1 MLIINRHGNVLCGVC
16 RSSDLEHHA
25 EGCTWYE
32 SNKGAIRL
40 FYAKKEQCKSKPHEY
55 GSTDAEFMQD
65 FWISRGKHAYIV
77 DSSACFYKNVY
88 EFESDDGSSRFA
100 VSTVRYFTNRHNGQ
114 VGAETSMLSIRVK
127 GGKIISICKDKK
139 TLFGRVEIYKA
150 LSSLFRPMQSVNAAR
165 SDLAELFESWLV
177 NKGIEPSSC
186 TAIGLLDVY
195 YKSKNRILADLR
207 VDSLAFFENFKA
219 PQRAKIYA
227 VAKKNGTKAAIEH
240 MTGAKTRP
248 LQNVLIHTLGL
259 VSVAKKALSLGF
271 TEQDVVNLVE
281 CSKSSYILH
290 YEYIN
295 CAIDAMVEF
304 GYSRKEIMGASPIKL
319 GDIHDCTRML
329 NRIKSAYPGYVL
341 PKLRIAELHDYLVRD
356 FNAMQAAIKSAVALR
371 QPRVKDQ
378 SVIDSQYTFWAPK
391 TEMDIFECGTSM
403 IICVGSYEYSI
414 NKNNV
419 DIYIVSTP
427 TRKYFACLS
436 VIDNKLEQAKL
447 HRNRQVYNDPSDADI
462 IRLWCEANGIDH
474 SRSHDLHGPFGN
486 KPF

>member
-1 MLIINRHGNVLCGVC
+1 MLIINRHGNVLCGIC

-40 FYAKKEQCKSKPHEY
+40 FNAKKQECKN

-88 EFESDDGSSRFA
+88 KFESDDGSSRFA

-114 VGAETSMLSIRVK
+114 VGAETSMLSVRVK
-127 GGKIISICKDKK
+127 NGKIISICKDKK
-139 TLFGRVEIYKA
+139 TLFGRVEIYKV
-150 LSSLFRPMQSVNAAR
+150 LCILFRHMQSVNAAR

-177 NKGIEPSSC
+177 SKMIEPSSC

-195 YKSKNRILADLR
+195 YKGRNRILADLR
-207 VDSLAFFENFKA
+207 VDSLAFFQHFKA

-227 VAKKNGTKAAIEH
+227 TAKKHGTKAAIEH

-248 LQNVLIHTLGL
+248 LQNILVYTLEL
-259 VSVAKKALSLGF
+259 VSVAKKAVGLGF

-281 CSKSSYILH
+281 CSILH
-290 YEYIN
+290 AEYIT

-304 GYSRKEIMGASPIKL
+304 GYSRKEIMGASPGKL
-319 GDIHDCTRML
+319 NDIHDCTRML
-329 NRIKSAYPGYVL
+329 SRIKSAYPGYVL
-341 PKLRIAELHDYLVRD
+341 PKMRISELHDYLVRD
-356 FNAMQAAIKSAVALR
+356 FTAMQSAIKSSVKLR

-403 IICVGSYEYSI
+403 SICVGSYENAI
-414 NKNNV
+414 NEHNV
-419 DIYIVSTP
+419 DIYIVSTQ

-436 VIDNKLEQAKL
+436 VVNNELQQAKL
-447 HRNRQVYNDPSDADI
+447 HRNRKIHSNPSDANI
-462 IRLWCEANGIDH
+462 VRLWCEANGIGH
-474 SRSHDLHGPFGN
+474 SQSYDLHG
-486 KPF
+486 

>member
-1 MLIINRHGNVLCGVC
+1 MLIINRHGSVLCGVC

-40 FYAKKEQCKSKPHEY
+40 FLCKKEQYESQHEY
-55 GSTDAEFMQD
+55 LLSDAELMQD
-65 FWISRGKHAYIV
+65 FWISRGKNAYAI
-77 DSSACFYKNVY
+77 DSDAYFYKNIY
-88 EFESDDGSSRFA
+88 KFESDDGSSRFV
-100 VSTVRYFTNRHNGQ
+100 VSIVRYFTNRHNGQ
-114 VGAETSMLSIRVK
+114 VGAETSMLSIRVN

-139 TLFGRVEIYKA
+139 TLFGRVEIYKT
-150 LSSLFRPMQSVNAAR
+150 LSSLFRHTPCINTAR
-165 SDLAELFESWLV
+165 SDLAELFNSWLV
-177 NKGIEPSSC
+177 SKGIEASSC

-207 VDSLAFFENFKA
+207 VNSIAFFENFKA

-227 VAKKNGTKAAIEH
+227 VAKKNGTKAAIEQ

-248 LQNVLIHTLGL
+248 LQNVLIHRLGL
-259 VSVAKKALSLGF
+259 VQNANKAISLGF
-271 TEQDVVNLVE
+271 TEQDVVTLVGYND
-281 CSKSSYILH
+281 SGHIRN
-290 YEYIN
+290 IN
-295 CAIDAMVEF
+295 YVTYAIDAMVEF
-304 GYSRKEIMGASPIKL
+304 GYSRKEIMGTSL
-319 GDIHDCTRML
+319 ENLNDIDDCTRML

-341 PKLRIAELHDYLVRD
+341 PKMRISELHDYLVRD
-356 FNAMQAAIKSAVALR
+356 FTAMQSAIKSSVKLR
-371 QPRVKDQ
+371 QPRVADQ

-403 IICVGSYEYSI
+403 IICVGSYENSI

-427 TRKYFACLS
+427 EKKYFACLS
-436 VIDNKLEQAKL
+436 VIDNKLQQAKL
-447 HRNRQVYNDPSDADI
+447 HRNRQVYNNPSDADI

-474 SRSHDLHGPFGN
+474 NQSHDLHGPFGN

>member
-1 MLIINRHGNVLCGVC
+1 MLIVNRHKNVLCTTCGTHEMLNHMENC
-16 RSSDLEHHA
+16 A
-25 EGCTWYE
+25 W
-32 SNKGAIRL
+32 
-40 FYAKKEQCKSKPHEY
+40 YAKHKDSAKDYIEAATCVDLPFAIPADWPEY
-55 GSTDAEFMQD
+55 KGKVLY
-65 FWISRGKHAYIV
+65 ISESIN
-77 DSSACFYKNVY
+77 FYKDVY
-88 EFESDDGSSRFA
+88 KFESDDGASKFS
-100 VSTVRYFTNRHNGQ
+100 VSIVRYFTNRHNGQ
-114 VGAETSMLSIRVK
+114 VGAETSMLSIRIK
-127 GGKIISICKDKK
+127 DGKIISICKNKK

-150 LSSLFRPMQSVNAAR
+150 LCILFQRMPCVDR
-165 SDLAELFESWLV
+165 SRSCLAELFESWLV
-177 NKGIEPSSC
+177 SKGIEASSC
-186 TAIGLLDVY
+186 AAMGLLDIY

-207 VDSLAFFENFKA
+207 VDSLDFFKHFKA

-227 VAKKNGTKAAIEH
+227 VAKKNGTKAAIEQ

-248 LQNVLIHTLGL
+248 LQNILIHALDLIPVANKAISLGL
-259 VSVAKKALSLGF
+259 

-281 CSKSSYILH
+281 CSESSYIPH
-290 YEYIN
+290 TEYIT

-304 GYSRKEIMGASPIKL
+304 GYSRKEIMGASPSKL
-319 GDIHDCTRML
+319 SDINDCTRL
-329 NRIKSAYPGYVL
+329 LARIKRAYPGYVL
-341 PKLRIAELHDYLVRD
+341 PKMRIAELHDYLVRD
-356 FNAMQAAIKSAVALR
+356 FNAMQAAIKSRVALR

-403 IICVGSYEYSI
+403 IICVGSYESSI
-414 NKNNV
+414 NNHNV

-427 TRKYFACLS
+427 DTKYFACLS
-436 VIDNKLEQAKL
+436 VVDNKLEQAKL

>member
-40 FYAKKEQCKSKPHEY
+40 FHVEKQECKSQHHEY
-55 GSTDAEFMQD
+55 GQTDAEFMQD
-65 FWISRGKHAYIV
+65 FWISRGKHVYIV
-77 DSSACFYKNVY
+77 DPSACFYKNTY
-88 EFESDDGSSRFA
+88 KFESDDGSSRFA

-150 LSSLFRPMQSVNAAR
+150 LSILFRHMPCVNTSR
-165 SDLAELFESWLV
+165 SNLAELFESWLV
-177 NKGIEPSSC
+177 SKGIEASSC
-186 TAIGLLDVY
+186 TAMGLLDVY

-219 PQRAKIYA
+219 SQRAKIYA

-259 VSVAKKALSLGF
+259 VSVANKAISLGF
-271 TEQDVVNLVE
+271 TEQDVVTLAGY
-281 CSKSSYILH
+281 SDSGHILNSN
-290 YEYIN
+290 YVTY
-295 CAIDAMVEF
+295 AIDAMVEF
-304 GYSRKEIMGASPIKL
+304 GYSRKEIMGASLEILNDMYDCKMLLASIK
-319 GDIHDCTRML
+319 R
-329 NRIKSAYPGYVL
+329 AYAEYSL

-356 FNAMQAAIKSAVALR
+356 FNSMNGIKNATELR
-371 QPRVKDQ
+371 QPSVKDQ

-403 IICVGSYEYSI
+403 SICVGSYGDSI
-414 NKNNV
+414 NNRNV

-427 TRKYFACLS
+427 DKKYFACLS
-436 VIDNKLEQAKL
+436 VVDNKLQQAKL
-447 HRNRQVYNDPSDADI
+447 HRNKPMYKNPGDANI
-462 IRLWCEANGIDH
+462 VRLWCEANGIDH
-474 SRSHDLHGPFGN
+474 DSSYDLHG
-486 KPF
+486 

>member
-40 FYAKKEQCKSKPHEY
+40 FHVEKQECKSQHHEY
-55 GSTDAEFMQD
+55 GQTDAEFMQD
-65 FWISRGKHAYIV
+65 FWISRGKHVYIV
-77 DSSACFYKNVY
+77 DPSACFYKNTY
-88 EFESDDGSSRFA
+88 KFESDDGSSRFA

-150 LSSLFRPMQSVNAAR
+150 LSILFRHMPCVNTSR
-165 SDLAELFESWLV
+165 SNLAELFESWLV
-177 NKGIEPSSC
+177 SKGIEASSC
-186 TAIGLLDVY
+186 TAMGLLDVY

-219 PQRAKIYA
+219 SQRAKIYA

-259 VSVAKKALSLGF
+259 VSVANKAISLGF
-271 TEQDVVNLVE
+271 TEQDVVTLAGY
-281 CSKSSYILH
+281 SDSGHILNSN
-290 YEYIN
+290 YVTY
-295 CAIDAMVEF
+295 AIDAMVEF
-304 GYSRKEIMGASPIKL
+304 GYSRKEIMGASLEILNDIYDCKMLLASIK
-319 GDIHDCTRML
+319 R
-329 NRIKSAYPGYVL
+329 AYAEYSL

-356 FNAMQAAIKSAVALR
+356 FNSMNGIKNATELR
-371 QPRVKDQ
+371 QPSVKDQ

-403 IICVGSYEYSI
+403 SICVGSYGDSI
-414 NKNNV
+414 NNRNV

-427 TRKYFACLS
+427 DKKYFACLS
-436 VIDNKLEQAKL
+436 VVDNKLQQAKL
-447 HRNRQVYNDPSDADI
+447 HRNKPMYKNPGDANI
-462 IRLWCEANGIDH
+462 VRLWCEANGIDH
-474 SRSHDLHGPFGN
+474 DSSYDLHG
-486 KPF
+486 

>member
-1 MLIINRHGNVLCGVC
+1 MLLINRHGNVLCGVC
-16 RSSDLEHHA
+16 GSSDLEHHA

-32 SNKGAIRL
+32 NNKCAIRL
-40 FYAKKEQCKSKPHEY
+40 FHAKKEQFKSQPDEY
-55 GSTDAEFMQD
+55 GLTDAEFMQD
-65 FWISRGKHAYIV
+65 FWINRAYII

-88 EFESDDGSSRFA
+88 KFESDDGSSRFA

-150 LSSLFRPMQSVNAAR
+150 LSILFRHMPCINTSR
-165 SDLAELFESWLV
+165 SDLADLFESWLV
-177 NKGIEPSSC
+177 SKGIEASSC
-186 TAIGLLDVY
+186 TAMGLLDVY

-219 PQRAKIYA
+219 SQRAKIYA

-259 VSVAKKALSLGF
+259 VSVANKAISLGF
-271 TEQDVVNLVE
+271 TEQDVVTLAGY
-281 CSKSSYILH
+281 SDSGHILNSN
-290 YEYIN
+290 YVTY
-295 CAIDAMVEF
+295 AIDAMVEF
-304 GYSRKEIMGASPIKL
+304 GYSRKEIMGASLEILNDMYDCKMLLASIK
-319 GDIHDCTRML
+319 R
-329 NRIKSAYPGYVL
+329 AYAEYSL
-341 PKLRIAELHDYLVRD
+341 PKMRIAELHDYLVRD
-356 FNAMQAAIKSAVALR
+356 FNSMNGIKNATELR
-371 QPRVKDQ
+371 QPSVKDQ

-403 IICVGSYEYSI
+403 SICVGSYGDSI
-414 NKNNV
+414 NNRNV

-427 TRKYFACLS
+427 DKKYFACLS
-436 VIDNKLEQAKL
+436 VIDNKLQQAKL
-447 HRNRQVYNDPSDADI
+447 HRNKPMYKNPGDANI
-462 IRLWCEANGIDH
+462 VRLWCEANGIDH
-474 SRSHDLHGPFGN
+474 DSSYDLHG
-486 KPF
+486 

>member
-1 MLIINRHGNVLCGVC
+1 MLIINRHGSVLCGIC

-32 SNKGAIRL
+32 KNKGAIRL
-40 FYAKKEQCKSKPHEY
+40 FHVEKEQYESQHEY
-55 GSTDAEFMQD
+55 LLSDAELMQD
-65 FWISRGKHAYIV
+65 FWIGRGKHAYVI
-77 DSSACFYKNVY
+77 DSDACFYNSTYK
-88 EFESDDGSSRFA
+88 FESDDGSSRFA
-100 VSTVRYFTNRHNGQ
+100 VSVVRYFTNRHNGQ

-150 LSSLFRPMQSVNAAR
+150 LCILFKRMPCLDTSR
-165 SDLAELFESWLV
+165 SDLADLFKSWLV
-177 NKGIEPSSC
+177 SKGIEASSC

-207 VDSLAFFENFKA
+207 VDSLAFFQHFKA

-248 LQNVLIHTLGL
+248 LQNILVYTLEL
-259 VSVAKKALSLGF
+259 VSVAKKAIGLGF

-281 CSKSSYILH
+281 CSRSSHILH
-290 YEYIN
+290 TEYIT

-304 GYSRKEIMGASPIKL
+304 GYSRKEIMGASPRKL

-329 NRIKSAYPGYVL
+329 NRIKSAYPEYVL
-341 PKLRIAELHDYLVRD
+341 PKMRISELHDYLVRD
-356 FNAMQAAIKSAVALR
+356 FTAMQSAIKSAVALR
-371 QPRVKDQ
+371 QPHVKDQ

-403 IICVGSYEYSI
+403 SICVGSYEYAI

-427 TRKYFACLS
+427 NIKYFACLS
-436 VIDNKLEQAKL
+436 VIDNKLQQAKL
-447 HRNRQVYNDPSDADI
+447 HRNRQVYNNPSDADI
-462 IRLWCEANGIDH
+462 IRLWCEANGISH
-474 SRSHDLHGPFGN
+474 SQSCDLHGAVGN

>member
-1 MLIINRHGNVLCGVC
+1 MLIINRHGSVLCGVC
-16 RSSDLEHHA
+16 GSSDLEHHA

-32 SNKGAIRL
+32 NNKGAIAL
-40 FYAKKEQCKSKPHEY
+40 FHVKKEQCKSQPHEY
-55 GSTDAEFMQD
+55 VSTDAEFMQD
-65 FWISRGKHAYIV
+65 FWISRGKHAYVV
-77 DSSACFYKNVY
+77 DSNACFYNSTYK
-88 EFESDDGSSRFA
+88 FESDDGSSRFA

-139 TLFGRVEIYKA
+139 TLFGRVEIYKTI
-150 LSSLFRPMQSVNAAR
+150 SMLFRHMPCINAAR

-177 NKGIEPSSC
+177 SKGIEASSC

-227 VAKKNGTKAAIEH
+227 VAKKNCTKAAIEH

-248 LQNVLIHTLGL
+248 LQNVLIHRLGL
-259 VSVAKKALSLGF
+259 VPVAKKAISLGF

-281 CSKSSYILH
+281 CSRSSYILH
-290 YEYIN
+290 TEYIT

-304 GYSRKEIMGASPIKL
+304 GYSRKEIMGASPRKY
-319 GDIHDCTRML
+319 GDIHDCTRL
-329 NRIKSAYPGYVL
+329 LARIKSAYPEYVL

-391 TEMDIFECGTSM
+391 T
-403 IICVGSYEYSI
+403 
-414 NKNNV
+414 
-419 DIYIVSTP
+419 
-427 TRKYFACLS
+427 
-436 VIDNKLEQAKL
+436 
-447 HRNRQVYNDPSDADI
+447 
-462 IRLWCEANGIDH
+462 
-474 SRSHDLHGPFGN
+474 
-486 KPF
+486 

>member
-1 MLIINRHGNVLCGVC
+1 MLLINRHGNVLCGVC

-40 FYAKKEQCKSKPHEY
+40 FHVKKQECKSQHHEY
-55 GSTDAEFMQD
+55 GQTDAEFMQD
-65 FWISRGKHAYIV
+65 FWIIRGKHVYIV
-77 DSSACFYKNVY
+77 DPSACFYKNTY
-88 EFESDDGSSRFA
+88 KFESDDGSSRFA

-150 LSSLFRPMQSVNAAR
+150 LSILLRPMQSVNTSR
-165 SDLAELFESWLV
+165 SDLADLFESWLV
-177 NKGIEPSSC
+177 SKGIEASSC
-186 TAIGLLDVY
+186 TAMGLLDVY

-219 PQRAKIYA
+219 SQRAKIYA

-259 VSVAKKALSLGF
+259 VSVANKAISLGF
-271 TEQDVVNLVE
+271 TEQDVVTLAGYSDSGHILN
-281 CSKSSYILH
+281 SHYIT
-290 YEYIN
+290 

-304 GYSRKEIMGASPIKL
+304 GYSRKEIMGASPGKL

-329 NRIKSAYPGYVL
+329 DRIKSAYPEYVL

-356 FNAMQAAIKSAVALR
+356 FNAMQAAIKSSVKLR
-371 QPRVKDQ
+371 QPRVTDQ

-403 IICVGSYEYSI
+403 SICVGSYENAI
-414 NKNNV
+414 NEHNV
-419 DIYIVSTP
+419 DIYIVSTQ

-436 VIDNKLEQAKL
+436 VIDNKLQQAKL
-447 HRNRQVYNDPSDADI
+447 HRNKPMYKNPGDANI
-462 IRLWCEANGIDH
+462 VRLWCEANGIDH
-474 SRSHDLHGPFGN
+474 SQSYDLHG
-486 KPF
+486 

>member
-1 MLIINRHGNVLCGVC
+1 MLVINRYGNVLCGVC
-16 RSSDLEHHA
+16 GSSDLDHHA
-25 EGCTWYE
+25 EGCKWYE
-32 SNKGAIRL
+32 NNKGAIRL
-40 FYAKKEQCKSKPHEY
+40 FHVKKEQCKSQPHEY

-65 FWISRGKHAYIV
+65 FWISRGKHAYVIGS
-77 DSSACFYKNVY
+77 DAKFYKNTY
-88 EFESDDGSSRFA
+88 KFESDDGSSRFA
-100 VSTVRYFTNRHNGQ
+100 VSVVRYFTNRHNQQ

-150 LSSLFRPMQSVNAAR
+150 LSILFRPMQSVNTSR

-177 NKGIEPSSC
+177 SKGIEASSC

-207 VDSLAFFENFKA
+207 VDSIAFFENFKA

-227 VAKKNGTKAAIEH
+227 VAKKNGTKAAIEQ
-240 MTGAKTRP
+240 MTGAKTRS

-259 VSVAKKALSLGF
+259 VSVANKAISLGF
-271 TEQDVVNLVE
+271 TEQDIVNLVE

-290 YEYIN
+290 TEYIT

-304 GYSRKEIMGASPIKL
+304 GYSRKEIMGASPRKL

-329 NRIKSAYPGYVL
+329 NRIKSAYPEYVL

-403 IICVGSYEYSI
+403 VICVGSYENAI
-414 NKNNV
+414 NRNNV

-427 TRKYFACLS
+427 DTKYFACLS
-436 VIDNKLEQAKL
+436 VIDNKLNQAKL
-447 HRNRQVYNDPSDADI
+447 HRNRQVHNYPSDANI
-462 IRLWCEANGIDH
+462 IRLWCEDNGIDH
-474 SRSHDLHGPFGN
+474 SQSHDLHGAVGN

>member
-1 MLIINRHGNVLCGVC
+1 MLIINRHGSVLCGIC

-40 FYAKKEQCKSKPHEY
+40 FHVKKQECKSQHHEY
-55 GSTDAEFMQD
+55 GQTDAEFMQD
-65 FWISRGKHAYIV
+65 FWISRGKHAYVIGS
-77 DSSACFYKNVY
+77 DACFYKSTY
-88 EFESDDGSSRFA
+88 KFESDDGSSRFA

-150 LSSLFRPMQSVNAAR
+150 LSILFRPMQSVNAAR

-177 NKGIEPSSC
+177 SKGIEASSC

-207 VDSLAFFENFKA
+207 VDSLAFFQHFKA

-227 VAKKNGTKAAIEH
+227 TAKKHGTKAAIEH

-248 LQNVLIHTLGL
+248 LQNILIHRLGL
-259 VSVAKKALSLGF
+259 VQNANKAISLGF
-271 TEQDVVNLVE
+271 TEQDVVTLAGYNDSCHMLNINIY
-281 CSKSSYILH
+281 YIT
-290 YEYIN
+290 

-304 GYSRKEIMGASPIKL
+304 GYSRKEIMGASPGKL

-329 NRIKSAYPGYVL
+329 NRIKSAYPEYVL

-403 IICVGSYEYSI
+403 IICVGSYEYAI

-436 VIDNKLEQAKL
+436 VVNNELQQAKL
-447 HRNRQVYNDPSDADI
+447 HRNRQIHSNPSDANI
-462 IRLWCEANGIDH
+462 VRLWCEANGIDH
-474 SRSHDLHGPFGN
+474 DSSYDLHG
-486 KPF
+486 

>member
-40 FYAKKEQCKSKPHEY
+40 FHVEKQECKSQHHEY
-55 GSTDAEFMQD
+55 GQTDAEFMQD
-65 FWISRGKHAYIV
+65 FWISRGKHVYIV
-77 DSSACFYKNVY
+77 DPSACFYKNTY
-88 EFESDDGSSRFA
+88 KFESDDGSSRFA

-150 LSSLFRPMQSVNAAR
+150 LSILFRHMPCVNTSR
-165 SDLAELFESWLV
+165 SNLAELFESWLV
-177 NKGIEPSSC
+177 SKGIEASSC
-186 TAIGLLDVY
+186 TAMGLLDVY

-219 PQRAKIYA
+219 SQRAKIYA

-259 VSVAKKALSLGF
+259 VSVANKAISLGF
-271 TEQDVVNLVE
+271 TEQDVVTLAGYSDSGHILN
-281 CSKSSYILH
+281 SHYIT
-290 YEYIN
+290 

-304 GYSRKEIMGASPIKL
+304 GYSRKEIMGASPGKL

-329 NRIKSAYPGYVL
+329 DRIKSAYPEYVL

-356 FNAMQAAIKSAVALR
+356 FNAMQAAIKSSVKLR
-371 QPRVKDQ
+371 QPRVTDQ

-403 IICVGSYEYSI
+403 SICVGSYGDSI
-414 NKNNV
+414 NNRNV

-427 TRKYFACLS
+427 DKKYFACLS
-436 VIDNKLEQAKL
+436 VIDNKLQQAKL
-447 HRNRQVYNDPSDADI
+447 HRNKPMYKNPGDANI
-462 IRLWCEANGIDH
+462 VRLWCEANGIDH
-474 SRSHDLHGPFGN
+474 DSSYDLHG
-486 KPF
+486 

>member
-1 MLIINRHGNVLCGVC
+1 MLLINRHGNVLCGVC
-16 RSSDLEHHA
+16 GSSDLEHHA

-32 SNKGAIRL
+32 NNKCAIRL
-40 FYAKKEQCKSKPHEY
+40 FHAKKEQFKSQPDEY
-55 GSTDAEFMQD
+55 GLTDAEFMQD
-65 FWISRGKHAYIV
+65 FWINRAYII

-88 EFESDDGSSRFA
+88 KFESDDGSSRFA

-150 LSSLFRPMQSVNAAR
+150 LSILFRHMPCINTSR
-165 SDLAELFESWLV
+165 SDLADLFESWLV
-177 NKGIEPSSC
+177 SKGIEASSC
-186 TAIGLLDVY
+186 TAMGLLDVY

-219 PQRAKIYA
+219 SQRAKIYA

-248 LQNVLIHTLGL
+248 LQNVLIHALGL
-259 VSVAKKALSLGF
+259 VSVANKAISLGF
-271 TEQDVVNLVE
+271 TEQDVVTLAGYSDSGHILN
-281 CSKSSYILH
+281 SHYIT
-290 YEYIN
+290 

-304 GYSRKEIMGASPIKL
+304 GYSRKEIMGASPGKL

-329 NRIKSAYPGYVL
+329 DRIKSAYPEYVL

-356 FNAMQAAIKSAVALR
+356 FNAMQAAIKSSVKLR
-371 QPRVKDQ
+371 QPRVTDQ

-403 IICVGSYEYSI
+403 SICVGSYGDSI
-414 NKNNV
+414 NKRNV
-419 DIYIVSTP
+419 DIYIVSTQ

-436 VIDNKLEQAKL
+436 VIDRKLQQAKL
-447 HRNRQVYNDPSDADI
+447 HRNKPMYKNPGDANI
-462 IRLWCEANGIDH
+462 VRLWCEANGIDH
-474 SRSHDLHGPFGN
+474 DSSYDLHG
-486 KPF
+486 

>member
-16 RSSDLEHHA
+16 GSSNLEHHA

-32 SNKGAIRL
+32 SNKGAIAL
-40 FYAKKEQCKSKPHEY
+40 SHAKKAQYRVQHYEY
-55 GSTDAEFMQD
+55 GLTDAEFMQD
-65 FWISRGKHAYIV
+65 FWIGRGKHAYIV
-77 DSSACFYKNVY
+77 DSSAYFYKNVY
-88 EFESDDGSSRFA
+88 KFESDDGSSRFS
-100 VSTVRYFTNRHNGQ
+100 VSVVRYFTNRHNRQ
-114 VGAETSMLSIRVK
+114 VGAETSMLSVRIK
-127 GGKIISICKDKK
+127 GGKIISICKNKK
-139 TLFGRVEIYKA
+139 TLFGRIEIYRA
-150 LSSLFRPMQSVNAAR
+150 LSILFRHMQSVNASR

-177 NKGIEPSSC
+177 SKGIEASSC

-207 VDSLAFFENFKA
+207 VDSLAFFANFKA

-227 VAKKNGTKAAIEH
+227 VAKKHGTKAGIEQ

-259 VSVAKKALSLGF
+259 VQNANKAISLGF

-281 CSKSSYILH
+281 CSQSTYILH
-290 YEYIN
+290 SEYIA

-304 GYSRKEIMGASPIKL
+304 GYSRKEIMGASPGKL
-319 GDIHDCTRML
+319 CDIHDCTRML
-329 NRIKSAYPGYVL
+329 SRIKSAYPGYVL
-341 PKLRIAELHDYLVRD
+341 PKMRISELHDYLVRD
-356 FNAMQAAIKSAVALR
+356 FNAMQSAIKSSVKLR

-378 SVIDSQYTFWAPK
+378 SVIDAQYTFWAPK

-403 IICVGSYEYSI
+403 NICVGSYEYSI
-414 NKNNV
+414 NNNNV

-447 HRNRQVYNDPSDADI
+447 HRNRQVYNNPSDADI

>member
-40 FYAKKEQCKSKPHEY
+40 FHVEKQECKSQHHEY
-55 GSTDAEFMQD
+55 GQTDAEFMQD
-65 FWISRGKHAYIV
+65 FWINRAYII
-77 DSSACFYKNVY
+77 DSSACFYKNVHK
-88 EFESDDGSSRFA
+88 FESDDGSSRFA

-150 LSSLFRPMQSVNAAR
+150 LSILLRHMPCINTSR
-165 SDLAELFESWLV
+165 SDLADLFESWLV
-177 NKGIEPSSC
+177 SKGIEASSC
-186 TAIGLLDVY
+186 TAMGLLDVY

-219 PQRAKIYA
+219 SQRAKIYA

-248 LQNVLIHTLGL
+248 LQNILVYTLEL
-259 VSVAKKALSLGF
+259 VSVAKKAIGLGF
-271 TEQDVVNLVE
+271 TEQDVVTLAGY
-281 CSKSSYILH
+281 SDSGHILNSN
-290 YEYIN
+290 YVTY
-295 CAIDAMVEF
+295 AIDAMVEF
-304 GYSRKEIMGASPIKL
+304 GYSRKEIMGASLEILNDMYDCKMLLASIK
-319 GDIHDCTRML
+319 R
-329 NRIKSAYPGYVL
+329 AYAEYSL

-356 FNAMQAAIKSAVALR
+356 FNSMNGIKNATELR
-371 QPRVKDQ
+371 QPSVKDQ

-403 IICVGSYEYSI
+403 SICVGSYGDSI
-414 NKNNV
+414 NKRNV

-427 TRKYFACLS
+427 DKKYFACLS
-436 VIDNKLEQAKL
+436 VVDNKLQQAKL
-447 HRNRQVYNDPSDADI
+447 HRNKPMYKNPGDANI
-462 IRLWCEANGIDH
+462 VRLWCEANGIDH
-474 SRSHDLHGPFGN
+474 DSSYDLHG
-486 KPF
+486 

>member
-16 RSSDLEHHA
+16 GSSDLEHHA

-32 SNKGAIRL
+32 NNKCAIRL
-40 FYAKKEQCKSKPHEY
+40 FHAKKEQFKSQPDEY
-55 GSTDAEFMQD
+55 GLTDAEFMQD
-65 FWISRGKHAYIV
+65 FWINRAYII

-88 EFESDDGSSRFA
+88 KFESDDGSSRFA

-150 LSSLFRPMQSVNAAR
+150 LSILFRHMPCVNTSR
-165 SDLAELFESWLV
+165 SNLAELFESWLV
-177 NKGIEPSSC
+177 SKGIEASSC
-186 TAIGLLDVY
+186 TAMGLLDVY

-219 PQRAKIYA
+219 SQRAKIYA

-248 LQNVLIHTLGL
+248 LQNILIHALEL
-259 VSVAKKALSLGF
+259 VSVAKKAVGLGF
-271 TEQDVVNLVE
+271 TEQDVVNLAGY
-281 CSKSSYILH
+281 SDSGHILNSN
-290 YEYIN
+290 YVTY
-295 CAIDAMVEF
+295 AIDAMVEF
-304 GYSRKEIMGASPIKL
+304 GYSRKEIMGASLEILNDIYDCKMLLASIK
-319 GDIHDCTRML
+319 R
-329 NRIKSAYPGYVL
+329 AYAEYSL
-341 PKLRIAELHDYLVRD
+341 PKMRIAELHDYLVRD
-356 FNAMQAAIKSAVALR
+356 FNSLNGIKNATELR
-371 QPRVKDQ
+371 QPSVKDQ

-403 IICVGSYEYSI
+403 SICVGSYGDSI
-414 NKNNV
+414 NKRNV

-427 TRKYFACLS
+427 DKKYFACLS
-436 VIDNKLEQAKL
+436 VVDNKLQQAKL
-447 HRNRQVYNDPSDADI
+447 HRNKPMYKNPGDANI
-462 IRLWCEANGIDH
+462 VRLWCEANGIDH
-474 SRSHDLHGPFGN
+474 DSSYDLHG
-486 KPF
+486 